1 MAVTKETIESRIQE
15 IAKSCVH
22 ANVLEGKEAFELYN
36 AIVGTTFD
44 AESYNKIA
52 TEAPE
57 YLMDHIPGGA
67 KVIKEE
73 DESKVETDEEVEQTP
88 EQTQEPSQKQD
99 PEPIVE
105 PTPEPT
111 KPTVEEV
118 EAHKGFDKAEDL
130 AKFDLDKDG
139 DIDDEDVAKASE
151 VEVGK

>member
-1 MAVTKETIESRIQE
+1 MAVTKETVESRIQE
-15 IAKSCVH
+15 IAKTCIH

-44 AESYNKIA
+44 AESYNKVV

-67 KVIKEE
+67 KVINEE
-73 DESKVETDEEVEQTP
+73 DESEVETDEEVETTTEPIQEQTP
-88 EQTQEPSQKQD
+88 EQ
-99 PEPIVE
+99 VA
-105 PTPEPT
+105 EPT

-118 EAHKGFDKAEDL
+118 EEHKGSDKAEDL

-139 DIDDEDVAKASE
+139 DIDDEDVTKASE

>member
-1 MAVTKETIESRIQE
+1 MAVTKETVESRIQE

-73 DESKVETDEEVEQTP
+73 GESKVETNKEVEQTP
-88 EQTQEPSQKQD
+88 EQD
-99 PEPIVE
+99 PEPIAEPVVE

-111 KPTVEEV
+111 KTTVEEV
-118 EAHKGFDKAEDL
+118 EVHKGSDKAEDL